1 MAHNSETSGNHFMMF
16 TIPLE
21 LLIRLGAYPLLAWK
35 LDLAFLALQSSRQAA
50 VKEKKEST

>member
-1 MAHNSETSGNHFMMF
+1 MYLKMNDNHLMMF

-21 LLIRLGAYPLLAWK
+21 LLIRLGAYLLLAWK
-35 LDLAFLALQSSRQAA
+35 LDLAFLVLQSSRQAA